1 MKMTGILQ
9 LVVVAVIVLSVI
21 TLWPV
26 LRGWMA
32 LRLNAKN
39 SHRLVEEAE
48 RYRIDKLGEI
58 AELRSSDKIRMKS
71 RDAVISRVVDVNA
84 KEEARRASV
93 KKKLI
98 QELGELKK
106 EIGASERAI
115 AQSMAQ
121 IELLGELQD
130 SIRIDTEAVQVL
142 GNRIQK
148 LEEMFRAS
156 SVESGKLELKTH
168 DLIDV
173 KNDLTN
179 AVASAE
185 ATLGRIIA
193 ASKEDAAAERALAER
208 NREIRERERVRREL
222 LSEGVQVFEKITN
235 GTFLEIYS
243 VKGQNAGSPR
253 AEFAKVYPDGRV
265 LQLNEGLLKW
275 ERFGE
280 VDPEMK
286 SSLDALFSRFTR
298 PFIVRGKFDRKPA
311 EVYLPS
317 KFGLKYLDD

>member
-1 MKMTGILQ
+1 M
-9 LVVVAVIVLSVI
+9 
-21 TLWPV
+21 
-26 LRGWMA
+26 
-32 LRLNAKN
+32 
-39 SHRLVEEAE
+39 
-48 RYRIDKLGEI
+48 
-58 AELRSSDKIRMKS
+58 
-71 RDAVISRVVDVNA
+71 DVNA
-84 KEEARRASV
+84 KEEARRVPV

-98 QELGELKK
+98 QELDELKK
-106 EIGASERAI
+106 DIGASERSI
-115 AQSMAQ
+115 AQSMAK

-148 LEEMFRAS
+148 LEEMSRAS
-156 SVESGKLELKTH
+156 SVESGKLELKIQ
-168 DLIDV
+168 DFIDV
-173 KNDLTN
+173 KNDLAI
-179 AVASAE
+179 AVSSAE

-222 LSEGVQVFEKITN
+222 LSEGVQVFDKITN

-243 VKGQNAGSPR
+243 VKGQDAGSPR

-265 LQLNEGLLKW
+265 LQLNEALLEW

>member
-39 SHRLVEEAE
+39 SHRLVKEAE

-71 RDAVISRVVDVNA
+71 RDAVISRVMDVNA
-84 KEEARRASV
+84 KEEARRAPV

-106 EIGASERAI
+106 DIGASEEAI
-115 AQSMAQ
+115 AKSMAQ

-148 LEEMFRAS
+148 LEEMSRAS
-156 SVESGKLELKTH
+156 SVESGKLELKIH
-168 DLIDV
+168 DFEDV

-185 ATLGRIIA
+185 AT
-193 ASKEDAAAERALAER
+193 AER
-208 NREIRERERVRREL
+208 NREIRELERVRREL
-222 LSEGVQVFEKITN
+222 LSEGVQVFDKITN
-235 GTFLEIYS
+235 WHLLDTYL

-265 LQLNEGLLKW
+265 LQLNEASLEW

-280 VDPEMK
+280 VDPGRK
-286 SSLDALFSRFTR
+286 SSLDALFPRSTSR
-298 PFIVRGKFDRKPA
+298 PFIVKGKFDRKPA

-317 KFGLKYLDD
+317 KFGLEYLDD